1 MPVVIDHWLR
11 LGPRNASKVEKLSSR
26 EVSYLH
32 HWSLM
37 LLPVLYIHVCALSA
51 HTRALLRVSI
61 SAIDTHLWL
70 ATIPLSLP
78 GAGTVCSDILG
89 PIV

>member
-32 HWSLM
+32 HTPVRPLLILM
-37 LLPVLYIHVCALSA
+37 C
-51 HTRALLRVSI
+51 VSI
-61 SAIDTHLWL
+61 SASATHLWL
-70 ATIPLSLP
+70 AATPLPLP
-78 GAGTVCSDILG
+78 GASTITSSDILG
-89 PIV
+89 LIVLHVNMTM